1 MAMMKRFF
9 SAAALL
15 ILAVT
20 LLSAHP
26 APRPP
31 RRPAPVRAFAPELFI
46 PGLLFSG
53 FTVGTA
59 IIAATAAEAEAHRA
73 EPPEPTYQPVQV
85 APAQTNAVVV
95 SSPAA
100 AGAADP
106 TAVRT
111 FVTKIAVLKA
121 DGKTVYYDSLFKR
134 PVRYAGD
141 IVYLSTIAVDDVQLS
156 YSAIQNVSYAPYR

>member
-31 RRPAPVRAFAPELFI
+31 RGPAPVRAFAPELFI

-73 EPPEPTYQPVQV
+73 EPTYQPVQV